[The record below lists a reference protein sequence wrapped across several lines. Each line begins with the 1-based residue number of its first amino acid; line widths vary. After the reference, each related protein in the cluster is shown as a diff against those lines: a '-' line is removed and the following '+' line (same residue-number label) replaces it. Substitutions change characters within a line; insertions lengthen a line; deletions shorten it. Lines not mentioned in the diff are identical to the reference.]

1 MKPFGKLPS
10 LMHFAA
16 QQGGMTPVAETSAA
30 APLDVETHV
39 VAAAPRRQ
47 VGVAVIGHG
56 YWGPNLV
63 RNFSEVPGARLV
75 AVADLQA
82 GRLAQLRERR
92 PDVFVTQ
99 DPDELLARE
108 DVDAVVVATPI
119 STHFQLGMSALSAN
133 KHVLIEKP
141 IAASAEEARLLIAE
155 AARRRRVLMV
165 DHTFLYT
172 GAVRRILEMVRSGV
186 LGQIHY
192 YDSVRINLGLIQSDV
207 SVLWDLAVHDL
218 SIVDAVMPRPLG
230 VMAHGVSHVPGHP
243 ENIAYLTLLF
253 PGNQI
258 AHLHVNWLAPVKV
271 RRTLIGCQ
279 DKMVVYDDLEPSE
292 KIRVYD
298 CGASLSQHPES
309 RERLLVSYRKGDM
322 WAPRIDTAEG
332 LRTEALHFIDC
343 IVGGQRPLT
352 DGHAGLRVVET
363 LEAAERSMREGG
375 RMVELSRAEGPLF
388 VAG

>member
-1 MKPFGKLPS
+1 MKPFGKHPS
-10 LMHFAA
+10 VMQFAA
-16 QQGGMTPVAETSAA
+16 PPAGETAVAGPSAITLVDGETR
-30 APLDVETHV
+30 VI
-39 VAAAPRRQ
+39 AAAPRRPL
-47 VGVAVIGHG
+47 GIGVIGYG

-63 RNFSEVPGARLV
+63 RNFADIPGARVV
-75 AVADLQA
+75 AVADLQPR
-82 GRLAQLRERR
+82 RLAQVSERH
-92 PDVFVTQ
+92 PDVFVTG
-99 DPDELLARE
+99 DADALLARE

-119 STHFQLGMSALSAN
+119 STHYALGMSALAAD

-141 IAASAEEARLLIAE
+141 IAASADEARRLIAE

-172 GAVRRILEMVRSGV
+172 GAVRRILELVRSGV

-192 YDSVRINLGLIQSDV
+192 YDSVRVNLGLIQSDV

-218 SIVDAVMPRPLG
+218 SIVDAVMPRPVG

-243 ENIAYLTLLF
+243 ENIAYLTLVF
-253 PGNQI
+253 PTNQI

-292 KIRVYD
+292 KIKIYD
-298 CGASLSQHPES
+298 CGASLSQDPQS

-322 WAPRIDTAEG
+322 WAPRLDATEG
-332 LRTEALHFIDC
+332 LRTEALHFVEC
-343 IVGGQRPLT
+343 ITRGQRPLT

-363 LEAAERSMREGG
+363 LEAAEQSMREGG
-375 RMVELSRAEGPLF
+375 RMVELPRTEEPDFRAS
-388 VAG
+388 